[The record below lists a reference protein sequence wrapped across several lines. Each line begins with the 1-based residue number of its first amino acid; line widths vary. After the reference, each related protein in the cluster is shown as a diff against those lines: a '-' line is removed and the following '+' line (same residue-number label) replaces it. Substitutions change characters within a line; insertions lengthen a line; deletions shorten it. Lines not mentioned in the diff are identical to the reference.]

1 MYSIAVLTK
10 EEQEGRIYRKYILD
24 YCTEKGIFPLV
35 ELYQSQEKFFEQTR
49 NRVPDLVFLTLPG
62 VAGLN
67 AAEHLR
73 SLYSGCGIIWC
84 SDLDFSLHAFRL
96 RIEYFFMEPVEEEKF
111 REGLS
116 IWLERRKKS
125 GCISWGK
132 NSRQE

>member
-96 RIEYFFMEPVEEEKF
+96 RIEYFFMEPADAPKIW
-111 REGLS
+111 EGLS
-116 IWLERRKKS
+116 AGLRTK
-125 GCISWGK
+125 
-132 NSRQE
+132 

>member
-67 AAEHLR
+67 AASIFAPCILAAG
-73 SLYSGCGIIWC
+73 SYGAVILIFPFMLSGCVLNIFLWNLQMHQRFGRG
-84 SDLDFSLHAFRL
+84 FLHGL
-96 RIEYFFMEPVEEEKF
+96 RTK
-111 REGLS
+111 
-116 IWLERRKKS
+116 
-125 GCISWGK
+125 
-132 NSRQE
+132 

>member
-10 EEQEGRIYRKYILD
+10 EEQEGLIYRKYILD
-24 YCTEKGIFPLV
+24 YCTGKGIFPLV

-49 NRVPDLVFLTLPG
+49 NTIPDLVFLTLPG

-96 RIEYFFMEPVEEEKF
+96 RVEYFFMEPVNELKIQ
-111 REGLS
+111 EGLKAWFRS
-116 IWLERRKKS
+116 EKRSFK
-125 GCISWGK
+125 
-132 NSRQE
+132 

>member
-96 RIEYFFMEPVEEEKF
+96 RIEYFFMEPADAPKIW
-111 REGLS
+111 EGLS
-116 IWLERRKKS
+116 AWFENKIKNKTDFRRK
-125 GCISWGK
+125 
-132 NSRQE
+132 